1 MNHRR
6 ASGISFR
13 HLRQG
18 QFGAGWPPR
27 LGPSPGEWTVD
38 CTGPPILRVYGPSD
52 LQPSDRIEEYRPP
65 WGDFEGNGPE
75 EMVLGAAWID
85 LRLRFPASSVATRY
99 LVFQGVKG
107 LIWGKDT
114 WNAASDGI
122 PFPKVKR
129 GDKLNNHALHGKAT
143 ISTPTRWVYPSM
155 YTVNKTDF
163 VNSGTGTYTS
173 SDGQVLDLKSL

>member
-1 MNHRR
+1 MNDRR
-6 ASGISFR
+6 ASGTAF
-13 HLRQG
+13 HYLRQG

-27 LGPSPGEWTVD
+27 LGRSAGEWTVD
-38 CTGPPILRVYGPSD
+38 CTGPPILRVYGPSNWPHYD
-52 LQPSDRIEEYRPP
+52 DMEEYRPP

-75 EMVLGAAWID
+75 EMVMGAAWID
-85 LRLRFPASSVATRY
+85 LRLRFPASSAATRY

-129 GDKLNNHALHGKAT
+129 DKLNGHALQGKAT
-143 ISTPTRWVYPSM
+143 ISTPTRWVYPNM

-163 VNSGTGTYTS
+163 VNSGTGIYTS
-173 SDGQVLDLKSL
+173 SDGRVLDLESL